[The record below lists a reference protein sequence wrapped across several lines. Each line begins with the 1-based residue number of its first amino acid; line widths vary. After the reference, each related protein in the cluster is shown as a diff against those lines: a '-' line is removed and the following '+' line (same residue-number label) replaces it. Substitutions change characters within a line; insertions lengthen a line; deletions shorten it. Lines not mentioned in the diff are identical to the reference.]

1 MTQSHEHATRRE
13 RLVRALQHR
22 EPDRVPL
29 LFGGPSCSI
38 HQQAYQNLLNYLHYE
53 PKTDAPII
61 DNILQIV
68 EPDMRLHSYF
78 DVDAL
83 FLVPS
88 EAPVIWESA
97 GEIYVDE
104 FGRRFRRGGGF
115 YNQTDHPLQQGT
127 PEELAAYKFPDLSQH
142 NRVGGL
148 AGKARRLHEQG
159 FGLVADGAWGIYE
172 ISSSLRGT
180 AELFMEMAANPGY
193 VEALAERVLE
203 EHLKPFYTMLL
214 KEVGNWVQL
223 VIISDDYGSQ
233 EGLLFSP
240 SILRRI
246 YLPRLR
252 RLVEHIKQR
261 VDAKVYIHSDGA
273 ISAIIPDFIEA
284 GIDGLN
290 PVQYTAKGMT
300 ADHLKRDFGRDLE
313 FFGGG
318 IENDILSFG
327 SQEQVERDVRRQVLE
342 FAPGGGYLFATI
354 HNIPPEAPPENV
366 AACFRAAAEFGKYP
380 LVRRHSTSQGSIR
393 GSLGRQDLLRGK

>member
-1 MTQSHEHATRRE
+1 MSEQRDRAIRRE
-13 RLVRALQHR
+13 RLVAALQHR
-22 EPDRVPL
+22 EADRVPI
-29 LFGGPSCSI
+29 LFGGPECSI
-38 HQQAYQNLLNYLHYE
+38 HQQAHQKLMDYLQLK
-53 PKTDAPII
+53 PKTPPPII

-68 EPDMRLHSYF
+68 EPDMQLHSRF

-88 EAPVIWESA
+88 EAPVAWEII
-97 GEIYVDE
+97 GDTYIDE
-104 FGRRFRRGGGF
+104 FGRRFRLGGDF
-115 YNQTDHPLQQGT
+115 CNQTGHPLQQGT
-127 PEELAAYKFPDLSQH
+127 PEELAAYKFPDMSQH

-148 AGKARRLHEQG
+148 ADKARQLYEQG

-180 AELFMEMAANPGY
+180 EELFIEMVANPGY

-214 KEVGNWVQL
+214 KEVGDWVQL

-240 SILRRI
+240 NVLRRI
-246 YLPRLR
+246 YVPRLR
-252 RLVEHIKQR
+252 RLVEHIKKL

-290 PVQYTAKGMT
+290 PVQYTAKGMN
-300 ADHLKRDFGRDLE
+300 ANRLKREFGKDLG
-313 FFGGG
+313 FFGGA
-318 IENDILSFG
+318 IDNEILSFG
-327 SQEQVERDVRRQVLE
+327 SREEVERDVRRQVYGL
-342 FAPGGGYLFATI
+342 APGGGYLFATI
-354 HNIPPEAPPENV
+354 HNIPPEVPPENV
-366 AACFRAAAEFGKYP
+366 VACFRAAAESGKYP
-380 LVRRHSTSQGSIR
+380 IVL
-393 GSLGRQDLLRGK
+393 

>member
-1 MTQSHEHATRRE
+1 MTQSHKQATRRE

-22 EPDRVPL
+22 EPDRIPI

-38 HQQAYQNLLNYLHYE
+38 HRQAHQNVLNYLHYE
-53 PKTDAPII
+53 PKSAAPII

-68 EPDMRLHSYF
+68 EPDMRLNSHF
-78 DVDAL
+78 DVDAV
-83 FLVPS
+83 FLVPR
-88 EAPVIWESA
+88 EAPVRWESA
-97 GEIYVDE
+97 GEAYVDE
-104 FGRRFRRGGGF
+104 FGRRFRQAGGF
-115 YNQTDHPLQQGT
+115 YNQADNPLQQGT
-127 PEELAAYKFPDLSQH
+127 MEELAAYKFPDLSQH
-142 NRVGGL
+142 DRVGGL
-148 AGKARRLHEQG
+148 ADKAERLHEQG

-180 AELFMEMAANPGY
+180 AELFLEMAANPGY

-214 KEVGNWVQL
+214 KEVGHWVQL

-240 SILRRI
+240 GILRRI
-246 YLPRLR
+246 YVPRLR
-252 RLVEHIKQR
+252 RLVEHIKKL

-273 ISAIIPDFIEA
+273 ISAIIPDFVEA

-290 PVQYTAKGMT
+290 PVQYTAKGMI
-300 ADHLKRDFGRDLE
+300 ADRLKREFGKDLG

-318 IENDILSFG
+318 IENEILSFG
-327 SQEQVERDVRRQVLE
+327 SQEQVERDVQRQIWE

-354 HNIPPEAPPENV
+354 HNIPPEAPPQNV
-366 AACFRAAAEFGKYP
+366 VACFRAAAECGKYP
-380 LVRRHSTSQGSIR
+380 VGPRP
-393 GSLGRQDLLRGK
+393 

>member
-1 MTQSHEHATRRE
+1 MSEPRDRATRRE
-13 RLVRALQHR
+13 RLVAALQHR
-22 EPDRVPL
+22 ELDRIPI
-29 LFGGPSCSI
+29 LFGGPECSI
-38 HQQAYQNLLNYLHYE
+38 HQQAHQNLMNYLQFE
-53 PKTDAPII
+53 PKAPARIM

-68 EPDMRLHSYF
+68 EPDMQLHSHF

-88 EAPVIWESA
+88 EAPVVWESA
-97 GEIYVDE
+97 GETYVDE
-104 FGRRFRRGGGF
+104 FGRRFRQGGSF
-115 YNQTDHPLQQGT
+115 YNQSGHPLQRGT
-127 PEELAAYKFPDLSQH
+127 PEELASYKFPDLSQH

-148 AGKARRLHEQG
+148 ADKARRLYEQG

-180 AELFMEMAANPGY
+180 EELFVDMAATPAY

-203 EHLKPFYTMLL
+203 EHLKPFYTLLL
-214 KEVGNWVQL
+214 KEVGVWVQL

-240 SILRRI
+240 NILRRI
-246 YLPRLR
+246 YVPRLR
-252 RLVEHIKQR
+252 RLVEHIKKL

-273 ISAIIPDFIEA
+273 ISAIIPDFIQA

-290 PVQYTAKGMT
+290 PVQYAAKGMT
-300 ADHLKRDFGRDLE
+300 AHRLKREFGKDLG

-318 IENDILSFG
+318 IDNEILSFG
-327 SQEQVERDVRRQVLE
+327 SREEVDRDVRRQVFEL
-342 FAPGGGYLFATI
+342 APGGGYLFATI

-366 AACFRAAAEFGKYP
+366 VACFLAAAESGNYP
-380 LVRRHSTSQGSIR
+380 IVSRP
-393 GSLGRQDLLRGK
+393 